1 MSVSDETLQAI
12 IRDYNGFEL
21 SAEELELVRPEIDYY
36 MAQLAILDDL
46 DLSDNVSG
54 RLLRMPSADET
65 TARQQGSVLSEAE
78 GGE

>member
-36 MAQLAILDDL
+36 MEQLATLNDL
-46 DLSDNVSG
+46 DLSDTMSG
-54 RLLRMPSADET
+54 RLLRMAAADET
-65 TARQQGSVLSEAE
+65 QARQE

>member
-36 MAQLAILDDL
+36 MQQLAILDDL
-46 DLSDNVSG
+46 DLSDAMSG
-54 RLLRMPSADET
+54 RLLRMPSADESAT
-65 TARQQGSVLSEAE
+65 RRQ